1 MQSRSVRTLTLAIGA
16 LAVALLACGK
26 KDTYSPSCKAG
37 VPLSSPWS
45 GMALPVEDGRVCSS
59 TSNRTEVQFTSGS
72 SEDHMNAFETRVVA
86 SGFSKQSC
94 ESTRCTYQR
103 GKDRL
108 NLMRMDA
115 KKWKTIVLWM

>member
-1 MQSRSVRTLTLAIGA
+1 MQSGSVRTLGLAIGA

-26 KDTYSPSCKAG
+26 KDTYSPSCKSS
-37 VPLSSPWS
+37 VPLTSPWS

-59 TSNRTEVQFTSGS
+59 SGNRTEVQFTSGTA
-72 SEDHMNAFETRVVA
+72 EDRMNSFESRVMA

-94 ESTRCTYQR
+94 EATRCVYTR
-103 GKDRL
+103 GKERL

-115 KKWKTIVLWM
+115 KKWKTIVLWL